1 MNNRQSQSG
10 TARPAAARS
19 RIPFI
24 FAAALV
30 AFALGFTAASL
41 PGSQAVADDVDVVVY
56 KSPYCG
62 CCTMWLEQLRAS
74 GLSVRAIDVDSTAP
88 VQSEVGVPRA
98 LRSCHTARV
107 GDYWVE
113 GHVPPD
119 LVADLLKNKPAGIA
133 GLSVP
138 GMPIGSAGMEGPNP
152 QRYEVL
158 RVTTEGKVEVHA
170 VRAGKAT
177 PP

>member
-1 MNNRQSQSG
+1 MNNRQQPSG
-10 TARPAAARS
+10 TARPAAPKW

-30 AFALGFTAASL
+30 AFALGFTAAPL

-56 KSPYCG
+56 KSAYCG
-62 CCTMWLEQLRAS
+62 CCKKWLEQLQAS
-74 GLSVRAIDVDSTAP
+74 GLSVRAVDVDSTAP

-119 LVADLLKNKPAGIA
+119 LVADLLKNKPTGIA

-138 GMPIGSAGMEGPNP
+138 GMPIGSPGMEGPNP
-152 QRYEVL
+152 QRYDVL

-170 VRAGKAT
+170 VRAGKTT

>member
-1 MNNRQSQSG
+1 MNSSQTQSG
-10 TARPAAARS
+10 NERPAATRS
-19 RIPFI
+19 RTPFI
-24 FAAALV
+24 FAAALA
-30 AFALGFTAASL
+30 AFAIGFAAASL

-56 KSPYCG
+56 KSAYCG
-62 CCTMWLEQLRAS
+62 CCKLWLEQLEAS
-74 GLSVRAIDVDSTAP
+74 GLSVRAIDVDSTVP
-88 VQSEVGVPRA
+88 VQAEVGVPGA
-98 LRSCHTARV
+98 LRSCHTAKV

-138 GMPIGSAGMEGPNP
+138 GMPIGSPGMEGPNP

-170 VRAGKAT
+170 MRTGQAT